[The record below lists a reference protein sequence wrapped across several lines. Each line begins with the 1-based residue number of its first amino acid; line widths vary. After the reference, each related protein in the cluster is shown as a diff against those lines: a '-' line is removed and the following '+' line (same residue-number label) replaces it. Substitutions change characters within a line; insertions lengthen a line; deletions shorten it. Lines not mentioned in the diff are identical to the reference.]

1 MVGLG
6 VVGEREVGGGG
17 AAGLGVGGEREGG
30 MVGAAGG
37 QPSHHKELTKN
48 KSMEGE
54 EK

>member
-6 VVGEREVGGGG
+6 VVGEREVGGV
-17 AAGLGVGGEREGG
+17 GLGVGGEREGG